1 MKCVFLLAAAV
12 FLGGCVTSH
21 RPLKQQYDL
30 GEFGGSHHG
39 PSGLGV
45 KVVIPNVS
53 QPSWLRTR
61 DIFYRFDY
69 AAPYRRLHYA
79 TSEWV
84 ATAGELITFR
94 LREVVAAANA
104 GFTLPTPTGTSSYVL
119 QANLEEFTQ
128 VFTVPARSQC
138 IVQLR
143 VTLSRTADQIVAQR
157 VFRAETP
164 TQTPDASGAA
174 LCLASAVTGEADD
187 IVQWLSDEVARAPS
201 NDVSPL

>member
-21 RPLKQQYDL
+21 RPSKQQYDL
-30 GEFGGSHHG
+30 GEFGASGHGS
-39 PSGLGV
+39 SGLGV
-45 KVVIPNVS
+45 KVVIRDVS

-69 AAPYRRLHYA
+69 AAPSRRLHYA

-94 LREVVAAANA
+94 LREVVADANE
-104 GFTLPTPTGTSSYVL
+104 GFILPAPTDTSGYVL
-119 QANLEEFTQ
+119 QASLEEFTQ
-128 VFTVPARSQC
+128 VFTVPTRSQC

-143 VTLSRTADQIVAQR
+143 VTLWRMAYQIVAQR
-157 VFRAETP
+157 VFRSDIP

-201 NDVSPL
+201 SNVSP

>member
-1 MKCVFLLAAAV
+1 MRCVFLLAAAV

-30 GEFGGSHHG
+30 GEFGVSHHG
-39 PSGLGV
+39 SSGLGV
-45 KVVIPNVS
+45 EVVIPDVS
-53 QPSWLRTR
+53 QPSWFRTR

-69 AAPYRRLHYA
+69 AAPSRRLHYA

-128 VFTVPARSQC
+128 VFTVPTRSQC

-201 NDVSPL
+201 NEVSPP